1 MADFEDGDP
10 GEQRY
15 QRLPPEVYRRR
26 RIVAALIALVVIG
39 LVVWGVVFAVQRISA
54 SVGGGG
60 AEASAAETENNN
72 FASFSARPD
81 SSGGSADPSGTA
93 SGSATGGPSASADPS
108 ATGEGSE
115 SPEPSESPGE
125 SEDPEESP
133 SAEPSGQVQACGD
146 SISVAASVNQESYA
160 PGQSPVITATV
171 VNDSEN
177 PCTVDP
183 AGQVQ
188 YVITSGPAQVYD
200 SKACGAAPEDGQE
213 QTLEPGAEASQE
225 STWNRDMT
233 AYGCG
238 DAATPAEP
246 GYYWVTASVDGV
258 ASEPQLIRIEG

>member
-10 GEQRY
+10 GEQRH

-26 RIVAALIALVVIG
+26 RIVAALIALVVIV

-60 AEASAAETENNN
+60 AEVSTAETENNN

-81 SSGGSADPSGTA
+81 SSGGSGDPSGTA
-93 SGSATGGPSASADPS
+93 SGSASADPS
-108 ATGEGSE
+108 ATGEGTE
-115 SPEPSESPGE
+115 SPDPSGSPGE
-125 SEDPEESP
+125 SEGPSGSP

-183 AGQVQ
+183 SGQVQ

-200 SKACGAAPEDGQE
+200 SKACGAAPEGGQE
-213 QTLEPGAEASQE
+213 QTLEPGAEARQE

>member
-54 SVGGGG
+54 GLGDGG
-60 AEASAAETENNN
+60 AEASAVETEDNN
-72 FASFSARPD
+72 FASFSARPT
-81 SSGGSADPSGTA
+81 SSGGGSAEPSGTA
-93 SGSATGGPSASADPS
+93 SGSASADPSSSADPS
-108 ATGEGSE
+108 ATDEGSE

-125 SEDPEESP
+125 PEESP
-133 SAEPSGQVQACGD
+133 SADPAAQVQACGD
-146 SISVAASVNQESYA
+146 SVSVAASVNQESYA

-171 VNDSEN
+171 ANDSEN

-183 AGQVQ
+183 AAQVQ

-200 SKACGAAPEDGQE
+200 SKACGAAPEGGQE

-225 STWNRDMT
+225 STWNRGMT